1 MNAKG
6 KGSLGNFF
14 EDFTVGQELPC
25 PIPRVV
31 GAAETAWHIA
41 TTNDRTP
48 RFCDAEGRIHPLI
61 VFHVVIGQTVRQVS
75 LNSPANLGYA
85 GMIWRTPV
93 FNGDEITTTIKIT
106 GLKENSRRDTGNVYV
121 ATTGRN
127 QRGEVVLEYT
137 RWVMVRK
144 RDTAT
149 ATRYLDEP
157 VVPELPA
164 SVAIDQLPR
173 WTGTLPNPIRT
184 GGVHFFEDY
193 EVGERILHHDG
204 TTVNHSDHMQYTRLW
219 QNSAKVH
226 FDAIL
231 TDGDPL
237 VYGGFVIATAYAQA
251 FNGLENRS
259 GIVAVNA
266 GTHANPCRAGTTIYS
281 FSEVLEKH
289 DLGESPAG
297 ALRLRLVAVKDLNP
311 AEQPG
316 FAIKLKDSEGRE
328 RYDPRVLLDL
338 DLFELM
344 PKRGA

>member
-1 MNAKG
+1 MGQKG

-14 EDFTVGQELPC
+14 EDFTIGQELPC
-25 PIPRVV
+25 PVPRVV

-48 RFCDAEGRIHPLI
+48 RFCNAEGRIHPLI

-93 FNGDEITTTIKIT
+93 FNGDEISTTIEIT

-121 ATTGRN
+121 KTTGRN

-144 RDTAT
+144 RDTET

-157 VVPELPA
+157 VVPELPK
-164 SVAIDQLPR
+164 SVPIDQLPP
-173 WTGTLPNPIRT
+173 WTGPLPDPART
-184 GGVHFFEDY
+184 GGGFFFEDY
-193 EVGERILHHDG
+193 EVGERIFHHDG
-204 TTVNHSDHMQYTRLW
+204 STVNQSDHMQYTRLW

-226 FDAIL
+226 FDEIL
-231 TDGDPL
+231 TEGKPL

-259 GIVAVNA
+259 GIVAMNSGA
-266 GTHANPCRAGTTIYS
+266 HANPTRTGTTIYS

-289 DLGESPAG
+289 GLGDAPAG
-297 ALRLRLVAVKDLNP
+297 ALRLRLVAVKDTNP
-311 AEQPG
+311 ANEPDLK
-316 FAIKLKDSEGRE
+316 IKVRDDQGRE
-328 RYDPRVLLDL
+328 RYDSRVLLDL
-338 DLFELM
+338 DYFELM
-344 PKRGA
+344 PKRGV